1 MQVIARSLA
10 APPVSPCA
18 SAGKP
23 CGPHGTVHAHQPA
36 PPCITATVRT
46 ATLGQH
52 VPRVDSLESEDENP
66 SSSTNDACEGIKQ
79 SRAVKP
85 LGATTSPAAPSGASS
100 TPVSDEATDLAKPP
114 AIANATLVS
123 VESMDGTLE
132 GLEETSPSHPN
143 EVLPHGGINSN
154 PQAIDTAPVAAPTS
168 TTPKYLPAEQR
179 AASHGTSPTVLLVSA
194 MAQCDGASRP
204 PSVQRVPVAW
214 GEPLAEAPRN
224 AVASFLSVSV
234 FAFIIFAVYLVLVFT
249 VKFTNDQA
257 RMWVTAVLVSY
268 LADCCLQQ
276 VVANNH
282 SCSCP
287 RLAFVT

>member
-168 TTPKYLPAEQR
+168 TTLN
-179 AASHGTSPTVLLVSA
+179 TSQLSSAQQA
-194 MAQCDGASRP
+194 MAPAPQCSSYPQWHNATEHRDPRRF
-204 PSVQRVPVAW
+204 SVSQLP
-214 GEPLAEAPRN
+214 GESPLRRRHATRSHR
-224 AVASFLSVSV
+224 SFL
-234 FAFIIFAVYLVLVFT
+234 
-249 VKFTNDQA
+249 
-257 RMWVTAVLVSY
+257 
-268 LADCCLQQ
+268 
-276 VVANNH
+276 
-282 SCSCP
+282 
-287 RLAFVT
+287 